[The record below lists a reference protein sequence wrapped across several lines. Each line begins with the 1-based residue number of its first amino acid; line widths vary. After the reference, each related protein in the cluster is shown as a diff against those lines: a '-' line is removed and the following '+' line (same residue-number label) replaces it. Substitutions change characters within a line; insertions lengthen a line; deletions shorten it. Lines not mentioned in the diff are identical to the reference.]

1 MNSKDITLWIDKR
14 WYDALSKHLKDET
27 LEEHLEDVIDEMCN
41 QLPQREYE
49 RISAEIWQED
59 QEERKAR
66 EAARRFAVF
75 HVTEGGS
82 STYFLA
88 EEHLE
93 FLQTA
98 NRLRNYIRKAEGD
111 PPARFT
117 GMFPRGEKLSR
128 EQFDTYVLERL
139 DNTGRVVGAFH
150 IDLDNGR
157 LDALNIMDGWQ
168 RFRIQDVSTAAYFAM
183 KKSSASPEERWRTF
197 LDRLQGKEVT
207 CEAEAQYLTGS
218 RMLRAEDISFA
229 EDIIQHDNLLEF
241 YMEVSSFADQVFGT
255 NVCTAEND
263 DWLNIYASYDLDHGC
278 VCDWLDVCLRH
289 GNGDEQ
295 DFKFRLSAEEKALLL
310 PKMDAYCQER
320 LGQSLEECCADFLT
334 EQTRTVPEMQ
344 M

>member
-1 MNSKDITLWIDKR
+1 MNSKDITLWIDQR
-14 WYDALSKHLKDET
+14 WYDALSKHLKGET
-27 LEEHLEDVIDEMCN
+27 LEEHLEDVIDAMCN

-98 NRLRNYIRKAEGD
+98 SRLRNYIRKAEGD

-150 IDLDNGR
+150 IDLDSER

-168 RFRIQDVSTAAYFAM
+168 RFRIQDVSTAVYFAM
-183 KKSSASPEERWRTF
+183 KKSIASPEERWRIF

-207 CEAEAQYLTGS
+207 
-218 RMLRAEDISFA
+218 
-229 EDIIQHDNLLEF
+229 
-241 YMEVSSFADQVFGT
+241 
-255 NVCTAEND
+255 
-263 DWLNIYASYDLDHGC
+263 
-278 VCDWLDVCLRH
+278 
-289 GNGDEQ
+289 
-295 DFKFRLSAEEKALLL
+295 
-310 PKMDAYCQER
+310 
-320 LGQSLEECCADFLT
+320 
-334 EQTRTVPEMQ
+334 
-344 M
+344 